1 MKIRS
6 LLFFLLIATSSA
18 WAQERKLIPIQ
29 EVRGFWSR
37 KFVYDRQ
44 VIDHPLALQ
53 IPLLEAKDP
62 EINVEFL
69 KFKRQRKL
77 SNWLAG
83 LSTVFAFS
91 TFLSKGGISDGVY
104 WSAVGGVALANVYIG
119 TVSNKHLSKAI
130 NRYNE
135 LSKAQM
141 GIKLSS
147 SGQTGV
153 SVGITY
159 PL

>member
-1 MKIRS
+1 MHEHHIS
-6 LLFFLLIATSSA
+6 LFFLLIVTSSA

-29 EVRGFWSR
+29 EVQGFWSR

-53 IPLLEAKDP
+53 IPLLDAKDP

-77 SNWLAG
+77 SSWLAG
-83 LSTVFAFS
+83 FSTVFAFS
-91 TFLSKGGISDGVY
+91 TYLSKGSISEGFY

-119 TVSNKHLSKAI
+119 TISNRHFNNALK
-130 NRYNE
+130 RYNE

-141 GIKLSS
+141 GIKVSS
-147 SGQTGV
+147 TGAV
-153 SVGITY
+153 GVGITY

>member
-1 MKIRS
+1 M
-6 LLFFLLIATSSA
+6 LIATSSA

-29 EVRGFWSR
+29 EVQGFWSR

-83 LSTVFAFS
+83 FSTVFAFS

-119 TVSNKHLSKAI
+119 TVSNRHFNKALK
-130 NRYNE
+130 RYNE

-141 GIKLSS
+141 GIKVSS
-147 SGQTGV
+147 TGAV
-153 SVGITY
+153 GVGITY

>member
-1 MKIRS
+1 LKIRS
-6 LLFFLLIATSSA
+6 LIFILVIVTSSA
-18 WAQERKLIPIQ
+18 LAQEKRLIPIE
-29 EVRGFWSR
+29 EVQGVWSQ
-37 KFVYDRQ
+37 KFIYDRQ
-44 VIDHPLALQ
+44 LIDHPLALQ
-53 IPLLEAKDP
+53 IPLMEAKDP

-77 SNWLAG
+77 SSWLAG
-83 LSTVFAFS
+83 FSTVFAFS
-91 TFLSKGGISDGVY
+91 TYLSKGSISEGFY

-119 TVSNKHLSKAI
+119 AVSNRHFNKALK
-130 NRYNE
+130 RYNE

-141 GIKLSS
+141 GLKL
-147 SGQTGV
+147 GTVGPAGV